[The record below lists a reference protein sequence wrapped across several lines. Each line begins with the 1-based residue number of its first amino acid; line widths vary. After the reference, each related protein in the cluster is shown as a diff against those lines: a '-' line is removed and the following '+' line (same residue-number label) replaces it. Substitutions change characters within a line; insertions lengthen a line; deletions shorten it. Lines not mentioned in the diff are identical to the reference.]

1 MSTVSMSTV
10 ETARRRPRA
19 GEVAPFAILA
29 LMILALALLPVLTH
43 YTVRTANVYDVFQNF
58 ASYGLVALALG
69 ITIIAGEFDLS
80 VSSMYLLGGMVAVL
94 TGAGSPLLGI
104 LAALG
109 TAVIV
114 GAVQGGLIS
123 GFRLNSMP
131 VTLGGYLVVLGVT
144 YILGHSKSVIYENY
158 TVGLRLDRP
167 ILQIFSIRSLV
178 ALAIFVVAA
187 IVLRYLRVGR
197 DIRAI
202 GGDRRAARVAGVPV
216 DRLLV
221 GVFVISA
228 VGAALPGA
236 LLSYSLATASPT
248 NIGFDVLTFS
258 ATAAL
263 IGGVSLSG
271 GKGRRDRDRGGR
283 PVPERAPGDPLDP
296 PLSRLRL
303 EPDHRRPPRPL
314 HRRLGPGPV
323 AVVPDDARRRRSRG
337 ARVTD
342 ARQIRLDPDPLE
354 RYLLSQG
361 FRVGNLV
368 IVSGQAALDEHGN
381 IVGAGDFDAQAEQ
394 VFRNLARV
402 LEAGGSSLDRV
413 VKVTIFL
420 TDMTNFGK
428 IVELR
433 RRWFTPPYPAD
444 TIVEVRALA
453 LPELEIE
460 IEAIATVA

>member
-1 MSTVSMSTV
+1 M
-10 ETARRRPRA
+10 
-19 GEVAPFAILA
+19 
-29 LMILALALLPVLTH
+29 
-43 YTVRTANVYDVFQNF
+43 RTANVYDIFQNF

-109 TAVIV
+109 TAIIV

-131 VTLGGYLVVLGVT
+131 VTLGGYLVVLGIT
-144 YILGHSKSVIYENY
+144 YLLGHSKSVFYENY
-158 TVGLRLDRP
+158 NGRP
-167 ILQIFSIRSLV
+167 Q
-178 ALAIFVVAA
+178 A
-187 IVLRYLRVGR
+187 
-197 DIRAI
+197 
-202 GGDRRAARVAGVPV
+202 RRAGPADLLDQEPRGRSGSSSSPRSCSGICASAGTSARSAATGGRRAWPASPV

-228 VGAALPGA
+228 LGAALPGA

-271 GKGRRDRDRGGR
+271 GKGGAVGIAAGVLSLSVLQEILAILRSPDYVSSLITGGLLVLFTIVWAPELAQWFRTTRVTAVGRGR
-283 PVPERAPGDPLDP
+283 PNGRVPTSEGSA
-296 PLSRLRL
+296 
-303 EPDHRRPPRPL
+303 
-314 HRRLGPGPV
+314 
-323 AVVPDDARRRRSRG
+323 
-337 ARVTD
+337 VTD
-342 ARQIRLDPDPLE
+342 AQQIRLDPDPLE
-354 RYLLSQG
+354 PYLLSQG
-361 FRVGNLV
+361 FRVGDLV
-368 IVSGQAALDEHGN
+368 IVSGQAALDEHGQL
-381 IVGAGDFDAQAEQ
+381 VGVGDFDAQAEQ
-394 VFRNLARV
+394 TFRNLSRV
-402 LEAGGSSLDRV
+402 LEAGGSSLDRI

-428 IVELR
+428 VVELR

-444 TIVEVRALA
+444 TIVEVSVTRASRA
-453 LPELEIE
+453 RDRDRSDRRGG
-460 IEAIATVA
+460 